1 MNRSVWKDLNFI
13 IFSSIFLLSN
23 CFCFCDDGDHDHD
36 DGDLDHDHDDDYL
49 CNVSSSSSPS
59 SCNVHDVYFYHA
71 YNAF

>member
-36 DGDLDHDHDDDYL
+36 DGDLDGDHDHDHDDDYL
-49 CNVSSSSSPS
+49 KMP
-59 SCNVHDVYFYHA
+59 
-71 YNAF
+71 